1 MDETN
6 LEKSSRIFAYLLQH
20 GELSMKR
27 GTSELYSYY
36 DIDEVRAMLSVITRG
51 SKLII
56 EKVKDTIYMVPDID
70 NNFLGYSK
78 ADIKQKFLQ
87 NDAGEEGYYLVMF
100 IILNIIQKFYSS
112 VTGEAI
118 ANSQSI
124 GEIIELVDKKL
135 AALQGVD
142 ESTIELSVKSMTDRW
157 INLRVSAPKNKGTKS
172 WFVERAIKILDVN
185 KLVNYKDTD
194 KRIYRTERLDNL
206 VHGFLTTRRYK
217 ELQEYLAKEKI

>member
-6 LEKSSRIFAYLLQH
+6 LEKSSRLFAHLLEH

-27 GTSELYSYY
+27 GTSDLYSYY
-36 DIDEVRAMLSVITRG
+36 DIEEVRAILSVITRG
-51 SKLII
+51 SKLVI
-56 EKVKDTIYMVPDID
+56 EKVKDTIYMVPAID

-87 NDAGEEGYYLVMF
+87 NDTGDEGYYLVMF

-124 GEIIELVDKKL
+124 GEMIELVDKKL
-135 AALQGVD
+135 ASLQGVD
-142 ESTIELSVKSMTDRW
+142 ESVIELSVRSMTERW
-157 INLRVSAPKNKGTKS
+157 INLRVSAPKSKGTKT
-172 WFVERAIKILDVN
+172 WFVERAVKILDVN

-206 VHGFLTTRRYK
+206 IHGFLTTRRYK
-217 ELQEYLAKEKI
+217 EMQEYIAKEKI